1 MDITCLECGN
11 VLDDPTVACDKCGAT
26 PHVVVLGKQ
35 SYFPIGAVTANLEKN
50 DSRAFDYRLGE
61 VWDLKNEVTSEF
73 ITRIE
78 KKFSRK
84 NKFHNFLDSDHN
96 PSSIPTILKKYIN
109 KNNEFID
116 LSREGANKQVISS
129 QADSLI
135 KISRIWADFFP
146 ANTSNQPI

>member
-96 PSSIPTILKKYIN
+96 PSSIPTILKN
-109 KNNEFID
+109 T
-116 LSREGANKQVISS
+116 
-129 QADSLI
+129 LI
-135 KISRIWADFFP
+135 K
-146 ANTSNQPI
+146 